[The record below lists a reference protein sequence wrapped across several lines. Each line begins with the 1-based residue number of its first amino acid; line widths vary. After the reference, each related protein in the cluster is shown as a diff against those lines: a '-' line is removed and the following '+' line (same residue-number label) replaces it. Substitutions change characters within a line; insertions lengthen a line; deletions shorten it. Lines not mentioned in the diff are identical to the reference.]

1 MCYLREMGHTRCVTW
16 GRWVILDVLFGGGGS
31 Y

>member
-1 MCYLREMGHTRCVTW
+1 MCYLGEVGHTRCVTW
-16 GRWVILDVLFGGGGS
+16 GRWVVLDVLLGGGGS